1 MSLMLLKRLRIK
13 YEKLMLQKNKMDPFW
28 IKIMKQLKKSKKYK

>member
-13 YEKLMLQKNKMDPFW
+13 YEKLMLQKNKMDLFW